1 MSEAN
6 DFADPRAFLP
16 LQPFVQEFG
25 IEILSVAPGAVTVI
39 MPFATRFSTPPGAF
53 PASMVGTLGDVG
65 AVCACLS
72 KLPEG
77 WAAATLDYTVK
88 MTGRAQGEALLARS
102 RVLQAGK
109 TTSVGQ
115 SDIFTVR
122 DGTET
127 PCGVVLVTTRNFQI
141 KA

>member
-16 LQPFVQEFG
+16 LQPFVRELG
-25 IEILSVAPGAVTVI
+25 IEILSVAPGAVVVT
-39 MPFATRFSTPPGAF
+39 MPFATRFSTPPDAF
-53 PASMVGTLGDVG
+53 PASMVGILGDVG
-65 AVCACLS
+65 AVCACLT
-72 KLPEG
+72 KLPDG

-88 MTGRAQGEALLARS
+88 MTGRAEGEALLAKA
-102 RVLQAGK
+102 RVLQAGR

-115 SDIFTVR
+115 ADIFTVR

-127 PCGVVLVTTRNFQI
+127 HCGIVLATTRNFQI
-141 KA
+141 R